1 MMHYS
6 YIDFGLGWSVNIL
19 GRASVHSEFFGGALD
34 LLEDGI
40 SSFGGSFDL
49 GFN

>member
-6 YIDFGLGWSVNIL
+6 YIDFGLGWSVNIF